1 LFNKKGKY
9 KMKKILFAISMLVIA
24 ALACGSQTPSSSAS
38 TPDIKAMST
47 QIAATLMASL
57 TQPASGSNPANTDVP
72 PATEPPANT
81 QGTTRD
87 NPYPLG
93 APVDLGSDMTL
104 TVVNVTRPAD
114 QAVASGNMFN
124 PTPEAGLEYAEV
136 AVQIKCN
143 KASSEK
149 CSPILTQLKAVGADG
164 QVHDNEFMM
173 AGVPGLLDMTTEFF
187 GGATIKGNVLFLLPK
202 GDDTVVLFSEN
213 ILGGSTYFAIK

>member
-1 LFNKKGKY
+1 
-9 KMKKILFAISMLVIA
+9 MKKILFAISILVIA

-38 TPDIKAMST
+38 TPDINAMST
-47 QIAATLMASL
+47 QIASTLMASL
-57 TQPASGSNPANTDVP
+57 TQPAGANPANTDVP
-72 PATEPPANT
+72 ATQQPANA

-93 APVDLGSDMTL
+93 TPVDLGSDMTL
-104 TVVNVTRPAD
+104 TVVSVTRPAD
-114 QAVASGNMFN
+114 QMVASGNMFN

-173 AGVPGLLDMTTEFF
+173 AGVSGLLDMSTEFF

-213 ILGGSTYFAIK
+213 IVGTSTYFAIK